1 MEKMLHEISRFFVVP
16 RREFA
21 PAVRARPH
29 TPFSINTST
38 SVCLLTFPE
47 TRLCPLFGVSYKA
60 FCVYPNYKLINMYCL
75 VALNSR

>member
-1 MEKMLHEISRFFVVP
+1 MEKRLREISRFFVAP
-16 RREFA
+16 RRA
-21 PAVRARPH
+21 ATRPR